1 MTESFNPQLEAM
13 QRAMKA
19 AEVAAEQRRL
29 AKLAA
34 EGDGGR
40 FDVTDAPDDDMA
52 VILATAVGSLP
63 DEAEAEHYHLGDEGD
78 LGALIAALDAQ
89 IPEMGDREEHG
100 DLVVFKPQDQAKAWY
115 ELAAE
120 AALPESLREVKGAID
135 VKLLLQALLVEIG
148 DVKRTNAILME
159 HMTRLEE
166 KVDRTNR
173 HLRERKGL

>member
-1 MTESFNPQLEAM
+1 MTESFSPQLDAM

-19 AEVAAEQRRL
+19 AEEAAEKRRL

-34 EGDGGR
+34 AE
-40 FDVTDAPDDDMA
+40 TDALPAELDEDMA

-63 DEAEAEHYHLGDEGD
+63 SDEPEAEHFHLDEAGD
-78 LGALIAALDAQ
+78 LGSLLAELDRQ
-89 IPEMGDREEHG
+89 IPDMADREQHG

-120 AALPESLREVKGAID
+120 EALPASLREVKGAVD
-135 VKLLLQALLVEIG
+135 VKMLLQALLVEIG

-159 HMTRLEE
+159 HMARLEE

-173 HLRERKGL
+173 FLRERRP

>member
-1 MTESFNPQLEAM
+1 MTETLNPQLEAM

-19 AEVAAEQRRL
+19 AEEAAEQRRQ

-34 EGDGGR
+34 EAA
-40 FDVTDAPDDDMA
+40 APEAPDELDDDMA

-63 DEAEAEHYHLGDEGD
+63 DEPEAEHYHLGDEGD

-89 IPEMGDREEHG
+89 IPELGDREQHG

-120 AALPESLREVKGAID
+120 AAMPEALREVKGAVD
-135 VKLLLQALLVEIG
+135 VKMLLQALLVEIG

-166 KVDRTNR
+166 KIDRTNR
-173 HLRERKGL
+173 HLRVRKSP